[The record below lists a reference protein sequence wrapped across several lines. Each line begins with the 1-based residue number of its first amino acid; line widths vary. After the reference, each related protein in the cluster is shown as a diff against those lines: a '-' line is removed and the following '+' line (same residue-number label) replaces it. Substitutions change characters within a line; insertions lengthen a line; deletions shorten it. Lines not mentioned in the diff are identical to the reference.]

1 MCLSLMV
8 NETEPVNCLADMG
21 GGGGGGE
28 RKQRRRGHLIHDRE
42 PQV

>member
-8 NETEPVNCLADMG
+8 NETEPVNCLADMS

-28 RKQRRRGHLIHDRE
+28 RGSRGGGGT
-42 PQV
+42 